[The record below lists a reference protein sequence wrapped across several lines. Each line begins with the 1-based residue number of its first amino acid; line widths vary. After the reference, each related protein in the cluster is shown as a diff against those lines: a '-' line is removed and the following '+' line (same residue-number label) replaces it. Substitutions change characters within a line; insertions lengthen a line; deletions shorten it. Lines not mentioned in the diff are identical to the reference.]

1 VEDLQGLSSSL
12 ARKEVLS
19 SYRRHLQILVMQEME
34 TVKGSG
40 NERNGNPIQESELE
54 RHAYVTANRD

>member
-1 VEDLQGLSSSL
+1 
-12 ARKEVLS
+12 
-19 SYRRHLQILVMQEME
+19 MQEME

-40 NERNGNPIQESELE
+40 NERNGNQIQESELE